1 MKILVINGPNLNLLG
16 EREPD
21 KYGVFTYSQLCES
34 IEKFCSNKNIEVEIF
49 QSNVEGEIVT
59 KIQEARNIFDGIVIN
74 PAGYTHTSV
83 AIRDALLA
91 IKIPAV
97 EIHISNIQERED
109 FRKIS
114 LTAPACIGQIAG
126 FKQNS
131 YLLGIQALCD
141 YLSQN

>member
-21 KYGVFTYSQLCES
+21 KYGTFTYSQLCETINS
-34 IEKFCSNKNIEVEIF
+34 YCNDKNIEVEIY

-59 KIQEARNIFDGIVIN
+59 KIQEARNNFDGIVIN

-83 AIRDALLA
+83 AIRDAILA
-91 IKIPAV
+91 IKIPTV
-97 EIHISNIQERED
+97 EVHISNIQEREE
-109 FRKIS
+109 FRKTS

-131 YLLGIQALCD
+131 YLLGIQALID
-141 YLSQN
+141 YKN

>member
-21 KYGVFTYSQLCES
+21 KYGTNTYNQLCEK
-34 IEKFCSNKNIEVEIF
+34 IKDFCGSKSIEVEIF
-49 QSNVEGEIVT
+49 QSNIEGEIVT
-59 KIQEARNIFDGIVIN
+59 AIQDARISFDGIVIN

-91 IKIPAV
+91 VKIPAV

-109 FRKIS
+109 FRKVSI
-114 LTAPACIGQIAG
+114 TAPACIGQIAG
-126 FKQNS
+126 FGQNS
-131 YLLGIQALCD
+131 YLLGIQALQD
-141 YLSQN
+141 YLS

>member
-21 KYGVFTYSQLCES
+21 KYGNGTYSQLCDKIKDFCASKS
-34 IEKFCSNKNIEVEIF
+34 IDVEIY
-49 QSNVEGEIVT
+49 QSNIEGEIVT
-59 KIQEARNIFDGIVIN
+59 AIQNARNNFDGIVIN

-91 IKIPAV
+91 VKIPAV

-114 LTAPACIGQIAG
+114 ITAPACVGQIAG
-126 FKQNS
+126 FGQNS
-131 YLLGIQALCD
+131 YMLGIQALKD
-141 YLSQN
+141 YLS

>member
-21 KYGVFTYSQLCES
+21 KYGNNTYAQLCER
-34 IEKFCSNKNIEVEIF
+34 IKKFCSEQNIEVEIY
-49 QSNVEGEIVT
+49 QSNIEGEIVT
-59 KIQEARNIFDGIVIN
+59 AIQDARNDFDGIVIN

-83 AIRDALLA
+83 AVRDALLA
-91 IKIPAV
+91 VKIPAV

-126 FKQNS
+126 FGQNS
-131 YLLGIQALCD
+131 YLLGIQALKD
-141 YLSQN
+141 YLS

>member
-21 KYGVFTYSQLCES
+21 KYGNNTYAELCGK
-34 IEKFCSNKNIEVEIF
+34 IKTFCTEKNIEAEIY
-49 QSNVEGEIVT
+49 QSNIEGEIVT
-59 KIQEARNIFDGIVIN
+59 AIQNARNIYDGIVIN

-83 AIRDALLA
+83 AIRDAILA
-91 IKIPAV
+91 VKIPAV

-114 LTAPACIGQIAG
+114 ITAPACIGQIAG
-126 FKQNS
+126 FGQNS
-131 YLLGIQALCD
+131 YLLGIQALKD
-141 YLSQN
+141 YLS

>member
-21 KYGVFTYSQLCES
+21 KYGNNTYAELCGK
-34 IEKFCSNKNIEVEIF
+34 IKTFCTEKNIEAEIY
-49 QSNVEGEIVT
+49 QSNIEGEIVT
-59 KIQEARNIFDGIVIN
+59 AIQDARNIYDGIVIN

-91 IKIPAV
+91 VKIPAV

-114 LTAPACIGQIAG
+114 ITAPACIGQIAG
-126 FKQNS
+126 FGQNS
-131 YLLGIQALCD
+131 YLLGIQALKD
-141 YLSQN
+141 YLS

>member
-21 KYGVFTYSQLCES
+21 KYGTFTYPQLCETINS
-34 IEKFCSNKNIEVEIF
+34 FCFEKNIEVEMY

-59 KIQEARNIFDGIVIN
+59 KIQDARNNFDGIVIN

-83 AIRDALLA
+83 AIRDAILA
-91 IKIPAV
+91 IKIPTV
-97 EIHISNIQERED
+97 EVHISNIQEREE

-131 YLLGIQALCD
+131 YLLGIQALID
-141 YLSQN
+141 YKN

>member
-21 KYGVFTYSQLCES
+21 KYGVFTYSQLCEI
-34 IEKFCSNKNIEVEIF
+34 IEGYCAEKNIEIEIF
-49 QSNVEGEIVT
+49 QSNIEGEIVT
-59 KIQEARNIFDGIVIN
+59 KIQEARNNFDGIVIN

-109 FRKIS
+109 FRKVSI
-114 LTAPACIGQIAG
+114 TAPACIGQIAG

-141 YLSQN
+141 YLNQG